1 LKPIDEKIVFSLIP
15 GSDNDTAM
23 PILILGVPRAA
34 WDYMKGGKTHNFDFS
49 SIGIPL
55 QMMLYGADTH
65 ADAVKVIEDVAESKG
80 IVLDDQRRKDFTA
93 PWQKP

>member
-1 LKPIDEKIVFSLIP
+1 MARRTTSI
-15 GSDNDTAM
+15 
-23 PILILGVPRAA
+23 
-34 WDYMKGGKTHNFDFS
+34 FS

-65 ADAVKVIEDVAESKG
+65 ADAVKVIEDVAKSKG

-93 PWQKP
+93 PWQKA